1 MAWAL
6 PKRVPAF
13 PLGLYSDRLNLTLEP
28 PSGQYYDV
36 SVAYRDGCPGFP
48 GLGSNDHYPE
58 FVEVMKRENSD
69 VLLDRSRKVVL
80 LQWLDFEDSLVQDI
94 VDLMEYAEREEILGY
109 DMIIDAIWSGV
120 GSGGAYA
127 IQRLVDQPF
136 RTTFGN
142 VGLSDLGR
150 EKILGYLARRRVR
163 DDAPDMF
170 GLNMGRSWLVDWA
183 QTDATEAIERA
194 DEYTPPVPFKLAQ
207 LPKDSDGIL
216 QPAPYT
222 LLVKL
227 PSSIAIINGRTS
239 GGSHADQFVA
249 MFVNNDLAVF
259 LGTPTGGFSNTYDE
273 YELSIFRGQTD
284 P

>member
-1 MAWAL
+1 
-6 PKRVPAF
+6 
-13 PLGLYSDRLNLTLEP
+13 
-28 PSGQYYDV
+28 
-36 SVAYRDGCPGFP
+36 
-48 GLGSNDHYPE
+48 
-58 FVEVMKRENSD
+58 
-69 VLLDRSRKVVL
+69 
-80 LQWLDFEDSLVQDI
+80 
-94 VDLMEYAEREEILGY
+94 
-109 DMIIDAIWSGV
+109 
-120 GSGGAYA
+120 
-127 IQRLVDQPF
+127 
-136 RTTFGN
+136 
-142 VGLSDLGR
+142 
-150 EKILGYLARRRVR
+150 
-163 DDAPDMF
+163 MF
-170 GLNMGRSWLVDWA
+170 GLNMSRSWLVAWA

-249 MFVNNDLAVF
+249 MFVNNNLAVF